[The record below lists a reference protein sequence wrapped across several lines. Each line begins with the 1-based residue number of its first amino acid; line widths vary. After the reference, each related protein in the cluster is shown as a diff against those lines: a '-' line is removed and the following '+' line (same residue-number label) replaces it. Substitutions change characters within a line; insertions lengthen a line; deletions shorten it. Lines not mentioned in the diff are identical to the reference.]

1 MLKSRESGG
10 ASQLSSTGSTR
21 PTSVA
26 SVRAHQLLGRGL
38 VPILMETSYY
48 VGAEPKNAV
57 QSEKF
62 WRNRIDAEEGA
73 AVRATAQSLL
83 ERSCPITGR
92 RPTSHRS
99 ERTPRS
105 ALVSRGKEIAGS
117 EVGDLEKA
125 RIQQTAT
132 PRLQT
137 ASSRISVATSFSAI
151 SCRSTVLSLELEIER
166 ERRQAAEKELEELR
180 KKLAESQRQSA
191 AASSQPSNSETSKP
205 TSKRSSK
212 SWR

>member
-1 MLKSRESGG
+1 
-10 ASQLSSTGSTR
+10 
-21 PTSVA
+21 
-26 SVRAHQLLGRGL
+26 
-38 VPILMETSYY
+38 METSYY

-92 RPTSHRS
+92 RPVSRQ

-105 ALVSRGKEIAGS
+105 TLASRGKEILVPGG
-117 EVGDLEKA
+117 EVGELEKVV
-125 RIQQTAT
+125 T
-132 PRLQT
+132 PRLKT
-137 ASSRISVATSFSAI
+137 ASSRVSVSTALSAI
-151 SCRSTVLSLELEIER
+151 SCRSTVLSVELEIER
-166 ERRQAAEKELEELR
+166 ERRQAAEKEVIELR
-180 KKLAESQRQSA
+180 RKLAESQ
-191 AASSQPSNSETSKP
+191 AASSQPSVNASETSKP
-205 TSKRSSK
+205 LSKRSSK

>member
-1 MLKSRESGG
+1 M
-10 ASQLSSTGSTR
+10 
-21 PTSVA
+21 
-26 SVRAHQLLGRGL
+26 
-38 VPILMETSYY
+38 
-48 VGAEPKNAV
+48 
-57 QSEKF
+57 
-62 WRNRIDAEEGA
+62 
-73 AVRATAQSLL
+73 RATAQSLL

-92 RPTSHRS
+92 RPISHRS

-117 EVGDLEKA
+117 EVGDLEKVA
-125 RIQQTAT
+125 KLQQTAT

-191 AASSQPSNSETSKP
+191 ASSQPSNSETSKP
-205 TSKRSSK
+205 TKRSSLVGLLLGLFISPYFPCFNGRPGRCFIDMVSIDQSDPEK
-212 SWR
+212 IEEGIYGIGGFLSA

>member
-1 MLKSRESGG
+1 
-10 ASQLSSTGSTR
+10 
-21 PTSVA
+21 
-26 SVRAHQLLGRGL
+26 
-38 VPILMETSYY
+38 METSYY

-92 RPTSHRS
+92 RPISHRS

-117 EVGDLEKA
+117 EVGDLEKVA
-125 RIQQTAT
+125 KLQQTAT

-191 AASSQPSNSETSKP
+191 ASSQPSNSETSKP
-205 TSKRSSK
+205 TKRSSK
-212 SWR
+212 SWP